1 LLSASSF
8 PPDQKLINT
17 VVQEWKENN
26 GPSNNSTFNNIVNL
40 NVDED
45 QSLKIVELFEKE
57 KEQRMAKHQRHH
69 T

>member
-45 QSLKIVELFEKE
+45 QSLKIVELFEKQ